1 MCGFLQNSEAE
12 CARAAFNG
20 VRRAKNGVQLFSVR
34 GFRHQ
39 IQQMLLHISQQL
51 VSFIKKCLIK
61 IANIHAHAITSVP
74 LLAMWVRLPAGLP
87 QAVVIHLP
95 AHSGFQ
101 RFHAKWPV
109 PPVCLTPA
117 GLYGG

>member
-1 MCGFLQNSEAE
+1 MRGFLQIVKPNVPAPPLWSAPRE
-12 CARAAFNG
+12 
-20 VRRAKNGVQLFSVR
+20 NGVQLFSVR

-101 RFHAKWPV
+101 RFHAN
-109 PPVCLTPA
+109 
-117 GLYGG
+117 GLFRLFV